1 MRNPDFSAHNTY
13 YVPFNCYPLNTKAYV
28 YSFSFV
34 ASKRERIN
42 EEREK
47 TLYHSNAFGIAT
59 GADAPHVVPFCPYGQ
74 NLLANLNN
82 GSPKMFDAII
92 VCDTNSRRNL
102 FERTAS
108 YSACMWSNTDD

>member
-1 MRNPDFSAHNTY
+1 MRNPDFSVHNTY

-82 GSPKMFDAII
+82 GSPKMFDLY
-92 VCDTNSRRNL
+92 VV
-102 FERTAS
+102 
-108 YSACMWSNTDD
+108 SNHCLRHEFKAEFV